1 MGHTRFLR
9 TATLRPS
16 VHPHLRG
23 AYSRVP
29 VARVTEFGSS
39 PHTWGIRSAGFRSS
53 RQRRF
58 IPTYVGHTSCSSVSV
73 ISISGSSPHTW
84 GIHWAPPG
92 KPAPPRFI
100 PTYVGHTTLSK
111 APNGRRAVHPHIRGA
126 YARRR
131 FASSKSRG
139 SSPYTWGIRSAGFR
153 SSRQR
158 RFIPTYVGHTMNS
171 SRTIRKSLPVHPHIR
186 GAYGRRSGRQRTVIW
201 FIPTY
206 VGHTISPHIHNI
218 LPAVHPHIRGAY
230 VSIIQRQ
237 VSLYGSSPH
246 TWGIQPLPPLAG
258 QQQRFIP
265 TYVGHTLDRR
275 KKNGW
280 FQPLLL

>member
-1 MGHTRFLR
+1 M
-9 TATLRPS
+9 
-16 VHPHLRG
+16 
-23 AYSRVP
+23 
-29 VARVTEFGSS
+29 ARVTEFGSS

-158 RFIPTYVGHTMNS
+158 RFIPTYVGHTTRPADTS
-171 SRTIRKSLPVHPHIR
+171 LRKTVHPHIR
-186 GAYGRRSGRQRTVIW
+186 GAYYPVQVPVPSDRGSSPHTWGIRSASPRISFLSR

-206 VGHTISPHIHNI
+206 VGHTDFH
-218 LPAVHPHIRGAY
+218 LYAVFNAF
-230 VSIIQRQ
+230 
-237 VSLYGSSPH
+237 GSSPH
-246 TWGIQPLPPLAG
+246 TWGIQCRNLSHFG
-258 QQQRFIP
+258 GGRFIP
-265 TYVGHTLDRR
+265 TYVGHTSRALAMR
-275 KKNGW
+275 
-280 FQPLLL
+280 

>member
-58 IPTYVGHTSCSSVSV
+58 IPTYVGHT
-73 ISISGSSPHTW
+73 
-84 GIHWAPPG
+84 
-92 KPAPPRFI
+92 
-100 PTYVGHTTLSK
+100 
-111 APNGRRAVHPHIRGA
+111 
-126 YARRR
+126 
-131 FASSKSRG
+131 
-139 SSPYTWGIRSAGFR
+139 
-153 SSRQR
+153 
-158 RFIPTYVGHTMNS
+158 MNS

-186 GAYGRRSGRQRTVIW
+186 GAYWQGLEIPPALGGSSPHTWGIRVHHPKTSKPLR

-206 VGHTISPHIHNI
+206 VGHTVDYGIIIARKSVHPHIRGAYTSSIVRQHGR
-218 LPAVHPHIRGAY
+218 AVHPHIRGAY
-230 VSIIQRQ
+230 HYFLSPF
-237 VSLYGSSPH
+237 SSSNGSSPH
-246 TWGIQPLPPLAG
+246 TWGIL
-258 QQQRFIP
+258 
-265 TYVGHTLDRR
+265 
-275 KKNGW
+275 
-280 FQPLLL
+280 